1 MHSEYTVKTR
11 STGQQAGLF
20 YNLDSPL
27 TRSLPLKRLMSL
39 YDRVPRV
46 FLLKNKKTR
55 ADEEVGPLAFVIDV
69 RGVFVNC
76 QN

>member
-1 MHSEYTVKTR
+1 MPHCSFPAAHGFAAATSALVHSEYTVKTR

-27 TRSLPLKRLMSL
+27 TRSLPLKRLMSP

-46 FLLKNKKTR
+46 FLLKIKKTR
-55 ADEEVGPLAFVIDV
+55 A
-69 RGVFVNC
+69 
-76 QN
+76 